1 MFPVGGKQERKRN
14 KVNGNERKDLHTV
27 LDVLNKHREESS
39 ELASVVN
46 DIRICLMGDPT
57 KHEDLGLQGA
67 VERNT
72 NFRRSSVRMLWVM
85 VTGFV
90 GMAYVTI
97 RNLFK

>member
-1 MFPVGGKQERKRN
+1 M
-14 KVNGNERKDLHTV
+14 NGNERKDLHTV

-67 VERNT
+67 VDKNT
-72 NFRRSSVRMLWVM
+72 MFRKSAIKGMWVLI
-85 VTGFV
+85 TGFI
-90 GMAYVTI
+90 GMAYTTI
-97 RNLFK
+97 RNLLK

>member
-1 MFPVGGKQERKRN
+1 M
-14 KVNGNERKDLHTV
+14 NGDERKDLQTV
-27 LDVLNKHREESS
+27 LDVLTKHREESS

-72 NFRRSSVRMLWVM
+72 NFRKSSVKVMWVM
-85 VTGFV
+85 ITGFV
-90 GMAYVTI
+90 GMAYATV
-97 RNLFK
+97 RSLFK

>member
-1 MFPVGGKQERKRN
+1 M
-14 KVNGNERKDLHTV
+14 NGNERKDLQTV
-27 LDVLNKHREESS
+27 LDVLTKHRQESS
-39 ELASVVN
+39 ELADVVN
-46 DIRICLMGDPT
+46 DIRVCLMGDPT

-72 NFRRSSVRMLWVM
+72 NFRRSSVKMLWVM

>member
-1 MFPVGGKQERKRN
+1 M
-14 KVNGNERKDLHTV
+14 NGNEKKDLQTV
-27 LDVLNKHREESS
+27 LDVLNKHRQESS
-39 ELASVVN
+39 ELADVVN

-72 NFRRSSVRMLWVM
+72 NFRRSSVKMLWVM

>member
-1 MFPVGGKQERKRN
+1 MKKVN
-14 KVNGNERKDLHTV
+14 LKVNGSEKKDLHTV
-27 LDVLNKHREESS
+27 LDVLNKHRQESS
-39 ELASVVN
+39 ELADVVN

-67 VERNT
+67 VDRNT
-72 NFRRSSVRMLWVM
+72 NFRRSSVKMLWVM

>member
-1 MFPVGGKQERKRN
+1 M
-14 KVNGNERKDLHTV
+14 NGNERKDLQTV
-27 LDVLNKHREESS
+27 LDVLTKHREESS

-72 NFRRSSVRMLWVM
+72 NFRKSSVKVMWVM
-85 VTGFV
+85 ITGFV
-90 GMAYVTI
+90 GMAYATV
-97 RNLFK
+97 RSLFK

>member
-1 MFPVGGKQERKRN
+1 M
-14 KVNGNERKDLHTV
+14 NGSEKKDLQTV
-27 LDVLNKHREESS
+27 LDELTKHRQESN

-46 DIRICLMGDPT
+46 DIKICLMGDPT

-67 VERNT
+67 GERNT
-72 NFRRSSVRMLWVM
+72 SFRRSSVKMLWVM

>member
-1 MFPVGGKQERKRN
+1 MKKVKR
-14 KVNGNERKDLHTV
+14 KVNGSEKKDLQTV
-27 LDVLNKHREESS
+27 LDVLNKHRQESS
-39 ELASVVN
+39 ELASVVD

>member
-1 MFPVGGKQERKRN
+1 M
-14 KVNGNERKDLHTV
+14 NGSEKKDLQTV
-27 LDVLNKHREESS
+27 LDELTKHRQESN

-46 DIRICLMGDPT
+46 DIKICLMGDPT

-72 NFRRSSVRMLWVM
+72 NFRKSSVKVMWVM
-85 VTGFV
+85 ITGFV
-90 GMAYVTI
+90 GMAYATV

>member
-1 MFPVGGKQERKRN
+1 M
-14 KVNGNERKDLHTV
+14 NGSEKKDLQTV
-27 LDVLNKHREESS
+27 LDVLTKHRQESS
-39 ELASVVN
+39 ELADVVN
-46 DIRICLMGDPT
+46 DIRVCLMGDPT

-72 NFRRSSVRMLWVM
+72 NFRRSSVKMLWVM

>member
-1 MFPVGGKQERKRN
+1 MKR
-14 KVNGNERKDLHTV
+14 KVNGSEKKDLHTV

-72 NFRRSSVRMLWVM
+72 NFRKSSVKVMWVM
-85 VTGFV
+85 ITGFV
-90 GMAYVTI
+90 GMAYATV
-97 RNLFK
+97 RSLFK

>member
-1 MFPVGGKQERKRN
+1 M
-14 KVNGNERKDLHTV
+14 NGSEKKDLQTV
-27 LDVLNKHREESS
+27 LDELTKHRQESN

-46 DIRICLMGDPT
+46 DIKICLMGDPT

-72 NFRRSSVRMLWVM
+72 NFRRSSVKMLWVM

>member
-1 MFPVGGKQERKRN
+1 M
-14 KVNGNERKDLHTV
+14 NGNEKKDLQTV
-27 LDVLNKHREESS
+27 LDVLNKHRQESS
-39 ELASVVN
+39 ELADVVN
-46 DIRICLMGDPT
+46 DIRVCLMGDPT

-72 NFRRSSVRMLWVM
+72 NFRRSSVKMLWVM

>member
-1 MFPVGGKQERKRN
+1 
-14 KVNGNERKDLHTV
+14 VNGNERKDLQTV
-27 LDVLNKHREESS
+27 LDVLTKHREESS

-72 NFRRSSVRMLWVM
+72 NFRKSSVKVMWVM
-85 VTGFV
+85 ITGFV
-90 GMAYVTI
+90 GMAYATV
-97 RNLFK
+97 RSLFK

>member
-1 MFPVGGKQERKRN
+1 
-14 KVNGNERKDLHTV
+14 VNGNERKDLQTV
-27 LDVLNKHREESS
+27 LDVLTKHRQESS
-39 ELASVVN
+39 ELADVVN
-46 DIRICLMGDPT
+46 DIRVCLMGDPT

-72 NFRRSSVRMLWVM
+72 NFRRSSVKMLWVM

>member
-1 MFPVGGKQERKRN
+1 M
-14 KVNGNERKDLHTV
+14 NGNEKKDLQTV
-27 LDVLNKHREESS
+27 LDVLTKHRQESS

-46 DIRICLMGDPT
+46 DIRVCLMGDPT

>member
-1 MFPVGGKQERKRN
+1 M
-14 KVNGNERKDLHTV
+14 NGNEKKDLQTV
-27 LDVLNKHREESS
+27 LDVLNKHRQESS

-46 DIRICLMGDPT
+46 DIRVCLMGDPT

-72 NFRRSSVRMLWVM
+72 SFRRSSVRMLWVM

>member
-1 MFPVGGKQERKRN
+1 M
-14 KVNGNERKDLHTV
+14 NGNEKKDLQTV
-27 LDVLNKHREESS
+27 LDVLTKHRQESS
-39 ELASVVN
+39 ELADVVN
-46 DIRICLMGDPT
+46 DIRVCLMGDPT

-72 NFRRSSVRMLWVM
+72 NFRRSSVKMLWVM

>member
-1 MFPVGGKQERKRN
+1 M
-14 KVNGNERKDLHTV
+14 NGSEKKDLQTV
-27 LDVLNKHREESS
+27 LDVLTKHRQESS
-39 ELASVVN
+39 ELADVVN
-46 DIRICLMGDPT
+46 DIRVCLMGDPA

-72 NFRRSSVRMLWVM
+72 NFRRSSVKMLWVM

>member
-1 MFPVGGKQERKRN
+1 M
-14 KVNGNERKDLHTV
+14 NGNERKDLQTV
-27 LDVLNKHREESS
+27 LDVLNKHRQESS

-72 NFRRSSVRMLWVM
+72 SFRRSSVKMLWVM

>member
-1 MFPVGGKQERKRN
+1 M
-14 KVNGNERKDLHTV
+14 NGDERKDLQTV
-27 LDVLNKHREESS
+27 LDVLTKHREESS

-72 NFRRSSVRMLWVM
+72 NFRKSSVKVMWVM
-85 VTGFV
+85 ITGFV
-90 GMAYVTI
+90 GMAYATV

>member
-1 MFPVGGKQERKRN
+1 M
-14 KVNGNERKDLHTV
+14 NGNERKDLQTV
-27 LDVLNKHREESS
+27 LDVLTKHREESS

-72 NFRRSSVRMLWVM
+72 NFRKSSVKVMWVM
-85 VTGFV
+85 ITGFI
-90 GMAYVTI
+90 GMAYATV